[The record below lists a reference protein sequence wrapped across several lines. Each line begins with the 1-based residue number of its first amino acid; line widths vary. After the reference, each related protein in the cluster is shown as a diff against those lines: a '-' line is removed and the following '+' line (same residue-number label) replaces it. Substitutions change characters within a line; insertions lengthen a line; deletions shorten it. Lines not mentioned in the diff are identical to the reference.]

1 MKCEMIRH
9 SKKSLVRAPGAIVLI
24 WIGFQILS
32 QSNQHKKVSIGFIP
46 TIPAQPNKTVTGE
59 TITN

>member
-9 SKKSLVRAPGAIVLI
+9 SKRFLVRAPGAIVLI
-24 WIGFQILS
+24 WIGLQNLG

-46 TIPAQPNKTVTGE
+46 TIPASPKKTIIGE